1 MSTERICANCCG
13 AIAKKGIHCQDCTVV
28 WLIAERLESYMFS
41 PQERIEFIEDLVNRG
56 IFTPRAIMNDA
67 KEKGAKAMM
76 NLAGQIDGFLRG
88 YTIPEIPDL
97 MARGYNLAKRDAKRL
112 ESAKAKQETVS
123 QIPSQEVESV
133 KREIK
138 RETWAKM
145 GHLVDGRDKEA
156 YRGFDPTKT
165 EMEDEPIF

>member
-1 MSTERICANCCG
+1 MSKERTCANCG
-13 AIAKKGIHCQDCTVV
+13 AIAKKGIHCRDCTVV
-28 WLIAERLESYMFS
+28 WLIAERMESYLPM
-41 PQERIEFIEDLVNRG
+41 PKERIEFIEDLEARKIVSPRG
-56 IFTPRAIMNDA
+56 MMEDA
-67 KEKGAKAMM
+67 KSKAAKAMM

-88 YTIPEIPDL
+88 FTSPEIPDL

-112 ESAKAKQETVS
+112 ESAKAKQETAS
-123 QIPSQEVESV
+123 ELPSQEVENV

-145 GHLVDGRDKEA
+145 GHLVDGRDKDA